1 MVKSESGGG
10 RVPVQVMPSS
20 QAVPSHDG
28 ESLTVLIVD
37 DEPDMRLLVRGYLA
51 RAGLHVVEEAING
64 VDALRALDELNPPPV
79 PTVVVLDNLMP
90 RMTGLEVA
98 ELILERTPHQH
109 IVLFSA
115 HLNPEVEAE
124 AARLGVSACLAK
136 TDLDRLPGLI
146 STLAQT

>member
-1 MVKSESGGG
+1 MVKSDSGCG

-20 QAVPSHDG
+20 QPAPSHEG

-37 DEPDMRLLVRGYLA
+37 DEPDMRLLVRGFLA
-51 RAGLHVVEEAING
+51 RAGLHVVEEAIDG
-64 VDALRALDELNPPPV
+64 LDALRALDELNPPPI

-90 RMTGLEVA
+90 AMTGLEVA
-98 ELILERTPHQH
+98 KRILERTPHQH

-115 HLNPEVEAE
+115 HLNREVEDE

-136 TDLDRLPGLI
+136 TDLERLPDLI
-146 STLAQT
+146 SLLAGT